1 MKDEG
6 ARVGNTGQYNMGG
19 SSSCCCRDDDAVLE
33 GVSRPV
39 EVHRD
44 LATHK
49 QTTVAPSTTAAI
61 EPSSLE
67 TAAQFFAAYDSKT
80 PLFSLMDE
88 TTVGG
93 KPCRRLARLVGAH
106 DGDTIS
112 VVIKLYEDRDGRS
125 KVARFNVRLDGI
137 DTPEMTSK
145 DLSEKV
151 RAIHAR
157 NRLVSILTG
166 GQVDLDSLSSTTR
179 PSINAKL
186 CEKVHL
192 VFLECRGMDKYGR
205 VLAALYHPDDLAGG
219 SANQRMLDEGLAK
232 PYQGGTKERWSD
244 D

>member
-1 MKDEG
+1 
-6 ARVGNTGQYNMGG
+6 MGG

-39 EVHRD
+39 EVRRG
-44 LATHK
+44 LAA
-49 QTTVAPSTTAAI
+49 TVASSTSAAI
-61 EPSSLE
+61 VPFVSAEPSSLE

-80 PLFSLMDE
+80 PLFSLMDDDE
-88 TTVGG
+88 NVD
-93 KPCRRLARLVGAH
+93 KKQPRRRIARLVGAH

-112 VVIKLYEDRDGRS
+112 VIIKLYEDRDGRA

-151 RAIHAR
+151 RAVHAR

-166 GQVDLDSLSSTTR
+166 GQVDLDRLSSTTR

-192 VFLECRGMDKYGR
+192 VLLECRGMDKYGR
-205 VLAALYHPDDLAGG
+205 VLAAVYPPDDLTAGLG

-232 PYQGGTKERWSD
+232 PYQGGTKETWTSGLMIE
-244 D
+244 